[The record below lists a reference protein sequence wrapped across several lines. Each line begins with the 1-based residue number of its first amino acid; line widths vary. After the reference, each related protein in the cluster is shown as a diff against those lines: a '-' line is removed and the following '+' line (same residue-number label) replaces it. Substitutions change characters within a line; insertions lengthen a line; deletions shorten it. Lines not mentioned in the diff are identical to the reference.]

1 MNGFR
6 GSGMYDT
13 SWLYTG
19 FSRAVGR
26 REMIPVERISLLW
39 TSFQYCEHRDTG
51 NSPEMDT
58 FCTTSLFWKA
68 ADDEREQGR
77 ARDQEMI
84 CV

>member
-6 GSGMYDT
+6 ESEMYDT

-19 FSRAVGR
+19 FSKAVGR
-26 REMIPVERISLLW
+26 REMIPVERIFFLW
-39 TSFQYCEHRDTG
+39 TCFQYCEHHETR

-58 FCTTSLFWKA
+58 FRTISLFWKA
-68 ADDEREQGR
+68 ADDEKEQGR
-77 ARDQEMI
+77 AREQEMI